1 MNSSRSSTE
10 WAEDSLP
17 AASQM
22 FRQIEETIAKSRKVV
37 EDSVALTRKN
47 NQKRDQLQDRL
58 QRISPSAQR
67 LENQQALR
75 QDRERTILDLRSR
88 VEQLESKQR
97 AVVGSP
103 KDSGDLR
110 QRLTTVLSQR
120 DQYEEEALHLRSALR
135 ELEDLRTHESTE
147 RTQQL
152 SIDLERELRENARL
166 TQLVTQA
173 ANQTKDQTLTDEKL
187 QTLEEKLADLEAA
200 HLSQVRF
207 NEELERKLEAA
218 KPQSKAVFS
227 QVSRLVS
234 EHDDKMENL
243 QQRLEDTEAKCEQL
257 RDRLVKPESSE
268 SLGSVLHRASI
279 SDESLPYAKHKTKS
293 KKRPETGK
301 KVQRPERSRPVKKL
315 K

>member
-103 KDSGDLR
+103 RDSGDLR
-110 QRLTTVLSQR
+110 QRLATVLSQR

-135 ELEDLRTHESTE
+135 ELEDLRTYESTE

-187 QTLEEKLADLEAA
+187 QALEEKLADLEAA

-218 KPQSKAVFS
+218 KPQSKAVLS

-279 SDESLPYAKHKTKS
+279 SDESLPFTKPKTKS

>member
-67 LENQQALR
+67 LESQQALR

-110 QRLTTVLSQR
+110 QRLATVLSQR

-173 ANQTKDQTLTDEKL
+173 ANQTKDQTLTEEKL
-187 QTLEEKLADLEAA
+187 QALEEKLADLEAA

-207 NEELERKLEAA
+207 NEELERKLEAV
-218 KPQSKAVFS
+218 KPQSKAVLS

-234 EHDDKMENL
+234 EHDDKMESL

-257 RDRLVKPESSE
+257 RYRLVKPESSE

-279 SDESLPYAKHKTKS
+279 SDESLPFTKPKTKN